1 MGLVQPSTKPSSLPT
16 SITPVGERLV
26 RIAVGPIWT
35 YATLAEAVVLRA
47 QLDEQI
53 QAMSEGFL

>member
-1 MGLVQPSTKPSSLPT
+1 MDLVRPSTKPSSLPT
-16 SITPVGERLV
+16 SVTPIGERLV

-35 YATLAEAVVLRA
+35 YATLVEAVVLRA

-53 QAMSEGFL
+53 QVMSEGFA